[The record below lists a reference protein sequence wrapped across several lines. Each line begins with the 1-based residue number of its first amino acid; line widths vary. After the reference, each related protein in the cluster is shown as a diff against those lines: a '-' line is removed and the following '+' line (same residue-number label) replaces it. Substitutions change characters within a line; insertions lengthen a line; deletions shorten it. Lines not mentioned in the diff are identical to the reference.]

1 MFDTQI
7 SNYYVYICSRKNKLI
22 KSMEKA
28 VIWARVSTVQ
38 QEVEQQ
44 VTELSDLA
52 RREGYEDIKV
62 IKASGASAIKQ
73 NELYEREVEALLDAL
88 TDKDI
93 KAVYVWEISRLARN
107 ESVFYKMKDALIK
120 GKVQFICLNP
130 QLRLLDPDGSVNS
143 GAELTMA
150 LLITLAKQ
158 EMELK
163 VKRFK
168 RAKAV
173 YAEEGRYVGGKLLYG
188 YKVESG
194 YYVENKEEADVIRLI
209 YNLYSQPHSSVD
221 SVAKEINA
229 RGYKLKYVQVRQI
242 LKNTAYT
249 GHRAR
254 KLSHKYPVIIPSE
267 LYKKVQEKKRTMYKD
282 ATKTHNYL
290 AAGVLKCPVCG
301 SSFVANST
309 GQYICVKHANNY
321 KGEAQCN
328 YKRTVNIRYLDSIL
342 WAEAKDL
349 EMRYRLQDAFAYNE
363 KCRQQI
369 EILQQKKEASKTDL
383 QGIKTKLSRIAE
395 AYIDG
400 LIDKNQ
406 RDTKVQNVKKE
417 EQEIRDNISAYTTE
431 IQRLTDLI
439 STEQKQDYN
448 DLINKS
454 IDGITD
460 ANYKGMHD
468 LVLKHIRSVKFERIK
483 LMDTLFT
490 RVDIYPYISD
500 DCKTYYV
507 RQRPKQGADMV
518 YWDVTD
524 EDGNYLPADLQI
536 IR

>member
-1 MFDTQI
+1 
-7 SNYYVYICSRKNKLI
+7 
-22 KSMEKA
+22 MEKA

-52 RREGYEDIKV
+52 RREGYQDIKV
-62 IKASGASAIKQ
+62 IKAAGASAIKQ
-73 NELYEREVEALLDAL
+73 NDLYEKEVEALLNAL

-163 VKRFK
+163 IKRFK

-188 YKVESG
+188 YKVENG
-194 YYVENKEEADVIRLI
+194 YYVENKDEADVIRLI
-209 YNLYSQPHSSVD
+209 YNLYAQKHSSVN
-221 SVAKEINA
+221 SVTKELNA

-249 GHRAR
+249 GHRIR

-267 LYKKVQEKKRTMYKD
+267 LYKTVQEKKRTMYKD

-290 AAGVLKCPVCG
+290 ASGVLKCPVCG
-301 SSFVANST
+301 SSFVANKT
-309 GQYICVKHANNY
+309 GQYVCIKHVDY
-321 KGEAQCN
+321 KSDSRCN
-328 YKRTVNIRYLDSIL
+328 FKRTVNIRYLDSIL
-342 WAEAKDL
+342 WNEAKDL
-349 EMRYRLQDAFAYNE
+349 EVRYRLQDALSYNE

-369 EILQQKKEASKTDL
+369 AILQQKLEASNADL

-400 LIDKNQ
+400 LIDKTQ

-417 EQEIRDNISAYTTE
+417 EQEIRDNISAYKTE

-439 STEQKQDYN
+439 SMEQQQDYN

-460 ANYKGMHD
+460 ANYKEMHD

-518 YWDVTD
+518 YLDLTD
-524 EDGNYLPADLQI
+524 EDGNYLPANIQL

>member
-1 MFDTQI
+1 
-7 SNYYVYICSRKNKLI
+7 
-22 KSMEKA
+22 MEKA

-52 RREGYEDIKV
+52 RREGYQDIKV

-73 NELYEREVEALLDAL
+73 NELYEKEVEALLDAL
-88 TDKDI
+88 KDKDI

-107 ESVFYKMKDALIK
+107 ESVFYRMKDALIK

-130 QLRLLDPDGSVNS
+130 QLRLLDSDGSVNS

-188 YKVESG
+188 YKVENG

-221 SVAKEINA
+221 SVTKEINS

-254 KLSHKYPVIIPSE
+254 KLKHKYPVIIPSE

-290 AAGVLKCPVCG
+290 VAGVLKCPVCG

-309 GQYICVKHANNY
+309 GQYVCVKHANNY
-321 KGEAQCN
+321 KGEAQCEH
-328 YKRTVNIRYLDSIL
+328 KRTVNIRYLDSIL

-369 EILQQKKEASKTDL
+369 EILQQKMEASKTDL

-400 LIDKNQ
+400 LIDKKQ

-417 EQEIRDNISAYTTE
+417 EQEIMDDISTYTTE

-448 DLINKS
+448 DLLNKS

-460 ANYKGMHD
+460 ANYKEMHD
-468 LVLKHIRSVKFERIK
+468 LVLRHIRSVKFERIK

-518 YWDVTD
+518 YLDLTD
-524 EDGNYLPADLQI
+524 EDGNYLPADIQI

>member
-1 MFDTQI
+1 
-7 SNYYVYICSRKNKLI
+7 
-22 KSMEKA
+22 MEKA

-44 VTELSDLA
+44 VKELSDLA

-62 IKASGASAIKQ
+62 IKAAGASAIKQ

-107 ESVFYKMKDALIK
+107 ESVFYSMKDALIK
-120 GKVQFICLNP
+120 GKVQFVCLTP
-130 QLRLLDPDGSVNS
+130 QLRLLDSDGNVNS

-163 VKRFK
+163 IKRFK

-188 YKVESG
+188 YKVENG
-194 YYVENKEEADVIRLI
+194 YYTENKEEADVIRLI
-209 YNLYSQPHSSVD
+209 YNLYSQKHSSVN
-221 SVAKEINA
+221 SVTKEINA
-229 RGYKLKYVQVRQI
+229 RGYKLKFMQVRKI

-254 KLSHKYPVIIPSE
+254 KLSHKYPVIIPND
-267 LYKKVQEKKRTMYKD
+267 LYKAVQDKKRTMYKD

-301 SSFVANST
+301 SSFVANTT
-309 GQYICVKHANNY
+309 GQYVCIKHVDYRNNE
-321 KGEAQCN
+321 KCE

-349 EMRYRLQDAFAYNE
+349 ELNYRLQDAFAYNE
-363 KCRQQI
+363 KCKQQI
-369 EILQQKKEASKTDL
+369 EILQKKMESSKADL

-400 LIDKNQ
+400 LIDKKQ
-406 RDTKVQNVKKE
+406 RDTKV
-417 EQEIRDNISAYTTE
+417 
-431 IQRLTDLI
+431 
-439 STEQKQDYN
+439 
-448 DLINKS
+448 
-454 IDGITD
+454 
-460 ANYKGMHD
+460 
-468 LVLKHIRSVKFERIK
+468 
-483 LMDTLFT
+483 
-490 RVDIYPYISD
+490 
-500 DCKTYYV
+500 
-507 RQRPKQGADMV
+507 
-518 YWDVTD
+518 
-524 EDGNYLPADLQI
+524 
-536 IR
+536 